1 MSKRMK
7 LVALTVVVIL
17 VGAAAAVA
25 ITVGM
30 KRGTAIAATV
40 NGETI
45 YADDLNKEIEAVAK
59 QYGINLEGADGAKQ
73 RAEISKI
80 LLDQLIDQRLIMQE
94 ARRQNVV
101 ATDAQITAQI
111 GEIKKNFPTEA
122 EFEAALSQ
130 RGLTMAALRDRLRT
144 TITVQNL
151 VTKLPVP
158 APSDAAIEKYFR
170 DNRKEFDQPDQIR
183 VRHILVDSEP
193 KARLVLV
200 RLERGEKFEDLAA
213 QMSSD
218 PGSKDAG
225 GDLGF
230 VSRGSLVPEF
240 EKVAFA
246 LKPGQR
252 SGIVKT
258 QYGFHIIQVLE
269 VKPGKAATLTPDVR
283 EQIRNKL
290 LGAEREKAFGE
301 WLKKVKAQAT
311 IKRFNLTTQ

>member
-1 MSKRMK
+1 
-7 LVALTVVVIL
+7 
-17 VGAAAAVA
+17 
-25 ITVGM
+25 
-30 KRGTAIAATV
+30 
-40 NGETI
+40 
-45 YADDLNKEIEAVAK
+45 
-59 QYGINLEGADGAKQ
+59 
-73 RAEISKI
+73 
-80 LLDQLIDQRLIMQE
+80 
-94 ARRQNVV
+94 
-101 ATDAQITAQI
+101 
-111 GEIKKNFPTEA
+111 
-122 EFEAALSQ
+122 
-130 RGLTMAALRDRLRT
+130 
-144 TITVQNL
+144 
-151 VTKLPVP
+151 VP

-269 VKPGKAATLTPDVR
+269 AKPGKAAALTPDVR
-283 EQIRNKL
+283 AQIRNKL

-311 IKRFNLTTQ
+311 IKQFNLTTQ

>member
-1 MSKRMK
+1 MSRRMK

-25 ITVGM
+25 VTVGM

-45 YADDLNKEIEAVAK
+45 YTADLDKEIEAVAK
-59 QYGINLEGADGAKQ
+59 QYGINLDGADGAKQ
-73 RAEISKI
+73 RAEISKV
-80 LLDQLIDQRLIMQE
+80 LLDQLIEQRLIMQD
-94 ARRQNVV
+94 ARRRNLL

-111 GEIKKNFPTEA
+111 DEIKKNFPTEA
-122 EFEAALSQ
+122 EFESALSQ

-151 VTKLPVP
+151 VAKLPVP
-158 APSDAAIEKYFR
+158 APSTAAIETYFTTH
-170 DNRKEFDQPDQIR
+170 RKEFDQADQVR

-193 KARLVLV
+193 KARLILV
-200 RLERGEKFEDLAA
+200 RLERGEKFEDLAR
-213 QMSSD
+213 QVSID

-240 EKVAFA
+240 EKVAFS

-269 VKPGKAATLTPDVR
+269 VKPGKAATLTPEVR

-290 LGAEREKAFGE
+290 TTADREKAFTE
-301 WLKKVKAQAT
+301 WLKQLKAKAT
-311 IKRFNLTTQ
+311 IKKLSQPTQ

>member
-7 LVALTVVVIL
+7 LVALTVAVIL

-25 ITVGM
+25 VTLGM
-30 KRGTAIAATV
+30 KRGTAVAATV

-45 YADDLNKEIEAVAK
+45 YTADLDKEVAAVAK

-94 ARRQNVV
+94 ARRQNLV
-101 ATDAQITAQI
+101 ATDAQVNAQI
-111 GEIKKNFPTEA
+111 AEIKKNFPTEA

-130 RGLTMAALRDRLRT
+130 RGLTMAALRQRLQT
-144 TITVQNL
+144 TVTVQNI
-151 VTKLPVP
+151 VAKLPVA
-158 APSDAAIEKYFR
+158 APSNAAIEKYFTEH
-170 DNRKEFDQPDQIR
+170 RKEFDQPDQVR

-200 RLERGEKFEDLAA
+200 RLERGERFEDLAK
-213 QMSSD
+213 QMSTD

-230 VSRGSLVPEF
+230 VNRGSLVPEF
-240 EKVAFA
+240 EKVAFS

-269 VKPGKAATLTPDVR
+269 IKAGKTATLTPQVR
-283 EQIRNKL
+283 AQIRDKL
-290 LGAEREKAFGE
+290 TGAEREKAFGD
-301 WLKKVKAQAT
+301 WLKKLKAKAT
-311 IKRFNLTTQ
+311 IKKFDLQPK